1 MGSAGRSKKTG
12 SGGKGSSALHKRGVR
27 KKFRARHI
35 DQVWED
41 VRKPEGVVTA
51 THGPLGTM
59 VGELDE
65 DVPGR
70 GKWYCA
76 ACSRYFVDERAQ
88 GDHERTKVRLDGCV
102 CSLNRWLVGSLARW
116 LTWGFF
122 VSLLAGAQA
131 AGEGAHGGQA
141 ARSGGR
147 RLGWRDG
154 PARQRHGLECFL
166 TWCFL
171 KYVTLI

>member
-41 VRKPEGVVTA
+41 VRKPDGVVTA

-76 ACSRYFVDERAQ
+76 ACSRYF
-88 GDHERTKVRLDGCV
+88 
-102 CSLNRWLVGSLARW
+102 SLSL
-116 LTWGFF
+116 
-122 VSLLAGAQA
+122 SLSSG
-131 AGEGAHGGQA
+131 
-141 ARSGGR
+141 RCTSGG
-147 RLGWRDG
+147 
-154 PARQRHGLECFL
+154 
-166 TWCFL
+166 
-171 KYVTLI
+171 